1 MPKTVPTVWRT
12 VDLFAGCGGLTQGLQ
27 EAAKEAGITLIV
39 EAAVEFEFAAATTYA
54 ANHGDHVYYGKIEDW
69 VKQKNLP
76 SADLIVGGP
85 PCQGFS
91 GLGKQDPAD
100 PRNKLWRSYIKA
112 VQRIQPRYFIME
124 NVPQFKKSQEYIK
137 LVKETRPK
145 GALAGYELQ
154 DFVIRAHDHG
164 TPQSRRRA
172 IIVGRKKGEP
182 AIQIPAASKEISL
195 RKALKGLS
203 LSATPHDKWVK
214 VISTFTETSAFG
226 GTCLQPGET
235 RRIEGP
241 YSGTATLHVQGP
253 LSAKLREMVRNI
265 PEGGGRLDLPEELQ
279 YDCWKR
285 GTYNGSDVM
294 GRLSWDKPSVTI
306 RTQFYKPDKGRFIH
320 PTEHRTITYAEAARI
335 QGFPDNYIWYG
346 GLPSIAKQIGNAV
359 PVPLGKM
366 LGLAVF
372 TAQPSVGV
380 DTQDDTSRKPAPGR
394 KTQPGNRSTS
404 AQKKRS
410 KRRNTI
416 VAASGGRDE

>member
-1 MPKTVPTVWRT
+1 
-12 VDLFAGCGGLTQGLQ
+12 
-27 EAAKEAGITLIV
+27 
-39 EAAVEFEFAAATTYA
+39 
-54 ANHGDHVYYGKIEDW
+54 
-69 VKQKNLP
+69 
-76 SADLIVGGP
+76 
-85 PCQGFS
+85 
-91 GLGKQDPAD
+91 
-100 PRNKLWRSYIKA
+100 
-112 VQRIQPRYFIME
+112 ME
-124 NVPQFKKSQEYIK
+124 NVPQFKKSQEYAK
-137 LVKETRPK
+137 LVRETRSK